1 MFDHKTV
8 KHDTRHMS
16 DWNTHVF
23 DHKTVKQDTR
33 NVTDENNNVFDH
45 MSDYAS
51 NHMFDDN
58 TH

>member
-8 KHDTRHMS
+8 THDTIQVS
-16 DWNTHVF
+16 DGNTPVF

-33 NVTDENNNVFDH
+33 NVADENSNLFDH

>member
-1 MFDHKTV
+1 M
-8 KHDTRHMS
+8 KHDTRHVS

-23 DHKTVKQDTR
+23 DHKTVQQDTR

-51 NHMFDDN
+51 NYMFDDN